1 MIITSELLRFAS
13 LVLAGFFGWEEDGGV
28 VGEVADSGGEGV
40 DGDVVDVGDAVV
52 VGAVI
57 VRTGENVANGGDDA
71 PAVP

>member
-1 MIITSELLRFAS
+1 MLQNLQQTSLLF
-13 LVLAGFFGWEEDGGV
+13 
-28 VGEVADSGGEGV
+28 VGEVADGGGEGV

-57 VRTGENVANGGDDA
+57 VRAGEDVANGGDDA